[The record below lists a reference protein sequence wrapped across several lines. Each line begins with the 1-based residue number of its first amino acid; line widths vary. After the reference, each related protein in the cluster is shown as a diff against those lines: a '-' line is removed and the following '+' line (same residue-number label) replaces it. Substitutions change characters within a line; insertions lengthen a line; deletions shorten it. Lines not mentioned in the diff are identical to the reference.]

1 MLVVT
6 RAVYPVV
13 EKSNAILRITFSAS
27 HKNSDIKLLVNSFK
41 NILKELTIM
50 HNDISEYLFSS
61 AFASIANI
69 SSSDI
74 FIYLKNLDSKYVFL
88 SNNICKLS
96 NITHQDAL
104 GKSDIDFNW
113 GKKQAKAFR
122 NDDLFVINNKK
133 NHISKYLIS
142 NDKNFLWIKTEK
154 IPVLDK
160 QENVI
165 GIIGIAQDISYKR
178 VLTRNNTT
186 NIKTPIATNQS
197 PATIVLELLEEYI
210 RNNYKNEANIY
221 DEYSFIKN
229 SFIKKLSFELTTRD
243 EQHFFTYIN
252 LENQLKE
259 TLSTFIKNRE
269 LIVVGDGE
277 NKTTYYNH
285 LIVCLCFIEL
295 YKNKSLREKILI
307 NIDNNVIKLMINRAG
322 EKSKLI
328 LDTQIISDKFI
339 INYLTPD
346 ITKYLNL
353 NLEIF
358 AIDGLVAAINIR
370 LDTNKKII

>member
-1 MLVVT
+1 
-6 RAVYPVV
+6 YPVV

-229 SFIKKLSFELTTRD
+229 SFIKKLSFE
-243 EQHFFTYIN
+243 
-252 LENQLKE
+252 
-259 TLSTFIKNRE
+259 
-269 LIVVGDGE
+269 
-277 NKTTYYNH
+277 
-285 LIVCLCFIEL
+285 
-295 YKNKSLREKILI
+295 
-307 NIDNNVIKLMINRAG
+307 
-322 EKSKLI
+322 
-328 LDTQIISDKFI
+328 
-339 INYLTPD
+339 
-346 ITKYLNL
+346 
-353 NLEIF
+353 
-358 AIDGLVAAINIR
+358 
-370 LDTNKKII
+370 

>member
-1 MLVVT
+1 MLYIL
-6 RAVYPVV
+6 YPVV

-96 NITHQDAL
+96 NITHQDVL

-210 RNNYKNEANIY
+210 RNNFKNEANIY

-277 NKTTYYNH
+277 NKTTYY
-285 LIVCLCFIEL
+285 
-295 YKNKSLREKILI
+295 
-307 NIDNNVIKLMINRAG
+307 
-322 EKSKLI
+322 
-328 LDTQIISDKFI
+328 
-339 INYLTPD
+339 
-346 ITKYLNL
+346 
-353 NLEIF
+353 
-358 AIDGLVAAINIR
+358 
-370 LDTNKKII
+370 

>member
-1 MLVVT
+1 M
-6 RAVYPVV
+6 
-13 EKSNAILRITFSAS
+13 
-27 HKNSDIKLLVNSFK
+27 
-41 NILKELTIM
+41 
-50 HNDISEYLFSS
+50 
-61 AFASIANI
+61 
-69 SSSDI
+69 
-74 FIYLKNLDSKYVFL
+74 
-88 SNNICKLS
+88 NNI
-96 NITHQDAL
+96 
-104 GKSDIDFNW
+104 
-113 GKKQAKAFR
+113 
-122 NDDLFVINNKK
+122 
-133 NHISKYLIS
+133 
-142 NDKNFLWIKTEK
+142 
-154 IPVLDK
+154 
-160 QENVI
+160 
-165 GIIGIAQDISYKR
+165 
-178 VLTRNNTT
+178 
-186 NIKTPIATNQS
+186 
-197 PATIVLELLEEYI
+197 
-210 RNNYKNEANIY
+210 
-221 DEYSFIKN
+221 
-229 SFIKKLSFELTTRD
+229 
-243 EQHFFTYIN
+243 FFTYIN